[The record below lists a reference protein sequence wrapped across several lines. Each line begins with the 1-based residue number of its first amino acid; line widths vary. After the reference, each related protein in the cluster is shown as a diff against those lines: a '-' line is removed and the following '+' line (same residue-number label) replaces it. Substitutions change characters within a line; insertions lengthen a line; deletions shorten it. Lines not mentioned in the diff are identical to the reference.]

1 MFTSTS
7 REALLGFP
15 AAQQSKQGREMKR
28 DNLSQCERVCMLP
41 CKYPAHFLVS
51 TSFQS
56 RDAFS
61 FHLPLNTAP
70 RCRTTV
76 NRYPPPHCR
85 RGSTLMKLCL
95 GAPVLA
101 DYTPGVMISS
111 VAWGLHIWLPQS
123 SSGCF
128 HMLTRPSQFR
138 AAQQVCRLSQLH
150 GAGIET
156 TYTRAHKCV
165 KVFVNADTHTGR
177 GMHSTHKSRCI
188 KCDC

>member
-1 MFTSTS
+1 MVNGNLKLYVKTFTSTS
-7 REALLGFP
+7 REVLLGFP

-101 DYTPGVMISS
+101 GYTPGVMISS
-111 VAWGLHIWLPQS
+111 VAWGLRIWLPQS
-123 SSGCF
+123 STGCF

-138 AAQQVCRLSQLH
+138 AAQQVCRLS
-150 GAGIET
+150 A
-156 TYTRAHKCV
+156 
-165 KVFVNADTHTGR
+165 
-177 GMHSTHKSRCI
+177 SRCGHRNNVHARAQMC
-188 KCDC
+188 KSVC

>member
-111 VAWGLHIWLPQS
+111 VAWGLRIWLPQS
-123 SSGCF
+123 STGCF

-165 KVFVNADTHTGR
+165 KVFVNADTHTHWQR
-177 GMHSTHKSRCI
+177 YALYPQEQMYKM
-188 KCDC
+188 